1 MATLKITK
9 DLVNYIPSVL
19 DAIKAHFNTVY
30 IFAEKKDFT
39 VYHVENN
46 TKIGDFEIVVE
57 FVNVCGAITVS
68 RYYPISEAAQTF

>member
-19 DAIKAHFNTVY
+19 DAIKAHFDTVY

-57 FVNVCGAITVS
+57 FVDIDGVTTIS
-68 RYYPISEAAQTF
+68 KFYPVSEAAQTF